1 MCNCR
6 NYLQVTSLA
15 GGATFN
21 ITAAN
26 QPLNDGQVYSM
37 RLNQTFPALTG
48 MERVVVTINATTVY
62 LVDRRAREVL
72 SERMLRYGERIR
84 MVYSEN
90 SVNGLPAFLVFEGIQ
105 PIY

>member
-1 MCNCR
+1 MCCCKNI
-6 NYLQVTSLA
+6 LQVTSLA
-15 GGATFN
+15 GGATFD
-21 ITAAN
+21 ITVAN
-26 QPLNDGQVYSM
+26 QPLNDGQVYTM
-37 RLNQTFPALTG
+37 RINQTFPTLTG
-48 MERVVVTINATTVY
+48 KENVVVTINGATVY

-72 SERMLRYGERIR
+72 SERMLRYGERLR